1 MKTNKLKTISI
12 KSNLQEHFENMY
24 VCMKSRP
31 NCRYVKEFLY
41 ESKKVEVIKVVKKR
55 VVNTYYIKNLS
66 EEERETLEKI
76 KADVLSWN
84 RQISLNK

>member
-1 MKTNKLKTISI
+1 MNNLKTISI

-55 VVNTYYIKNLS
+55 VVHTYYIKNLS
-66 EEERETLEKI
+66 DEELEILEKI
-76 KADVLSWN
+76 KADVLSWKLE
-84 RQISLNK
+84 RLS

>member
-1 MKTNKLKTISI
+1 MNNLKTFSI

-31 NCRYVKEFLY
+31 NCRYVGEFLY

-55 VVNTYYIKNLS
+55 VVVTYYIKNLS
-66 EEERETLEKI
+66 EEEEQILEKI
-76 KADVLSWN
+76 KADLLSWELE
-84 RQISLNK
+84 RLS

>member
-1 MKTNKLKTISI
+1 MKTMKNLKTISI
-12 KSNLQEHFENMY
+12 KSNLKEHFENMY

-55 VVNTYYIKNLS
+55 VVHTYYIKNLS
-66 EEERETLEKI
+66 EEEREILEKI
-76 KADVLSWN
+76 KADVQSWELERLS
-84 RQISLNK
+84 

>member
-1 MKTNKLKTISI
+1 MKNLKTISI

-31 NCRYVKEFLY
+31 NCRYVREFLY

-66 EEERETLEKI
+66 EEEREILEKI
-76 KADVLSWN
+76 KADVQSLELERLS
-84 RQISLNK
+84 